1 MAVIK
6 GYFDD
11 SAGEGMWTVAGYVGN
26 DDQWRRFETLWPK
39 ALERHHVPYF
49 HMNEMNDPNGLYGKW
64 YPSKDHQDEIIPFFQ
79 DLFMVIQSCV
89 LNAFYSTVKEQ
100 DLNEFNAKYKASVDP
115 YALATYAVILQIG
128 RTYLGEIV
136 EVVVDHATKVCS
148 KLQLAKQYAKSD
160 RRVDNIGITDK
171 IQPIPLVET
180 LNFIDVIEIQAA
192 DFLAWE
198 MRKYHLVLQD
208 WIDDLPINQREQ
220 WREHFKGWPRNKP
233 GNVSVSRR
241 RSGDELF
248 SCQQIRVGFGITRLY
263 AAPMRLGAVFG
274 LLTSLRWYNLFKC
287 ALQCTFGF
295 IATKLPSGLS
305 KPLGLLFLCQ
315 LFMLWF

>member
-1 MAVIK
+1 MIK

-49 HMNEMNDPNGLYGKW
+49 HMNEMNDPNGVYGKW
-64 YPSKDHQDEIIPFFQ
+64 YPSKDQQDEIIPFFQ

-100 DLNEFNAKYKASVDP
+100 DLNEFNAIKLLSTLMHWRHMP
-115 YALATYAVILQIG
+115 LIPQIG

-208 WIDDLPINQREQ
+208 SIDDLPINQKRTME
-220 WREHFKGWPRNKP
+220 
-233 GNVSVSRR
+233 
-241 RSGDELF
+241 
-248 SCQQIRVGFGITRLY
+248 
-263 AAPMRLGAVFG
+263 GA
-274 LLTSLRWYNLFKC
+274 L
-287 ALQCTFGF
+287 
-295 IATKLPSGLS
+295 
-305 KPLGLLFLCQ
+305 
-315 LFMLWF
+315 